1 MIQQSGHEDDL
12 RLAELSI
19 LVNLQVGAGQRVR
32 LLLNEWSVDNPK
44 IYVFSVPPRQDDTD
58 RLTIAVQDI
67 HAGEYLVRLQ
77 IDGADSLLDVD
88 SQPDSPTFNWYH
100 SPKILIE

>member
-1 MIQQSGHEDDL
+1 
-12 RLAELSI
+12 
-19 LVNLQVGAGQRVR
+19 VNLQVGAEQRVR

-44 IYVFSVPPRQDDTD
+44 IYVFSVPPRQHDTD

-88 SQPDSPTFNWYH
+88 SQLDSPTFNWYN